1 MSLLNKCRKSPSR
14 VHFAPVII
22 ADDAPAAAALV
33 RRCSHFSLSLAFY
46 FLGRTHSILVKHNEV
61 QIVSHRR
68 AQSAF
73 FVAGENSKN
82 IGAARNG
89 KNVI

>member
-1 MSLLNKCRKSPSR
+1 MQRMSLHKCRKSPSR

-33 RRCSHFSLSLAFY
+33 RCSHFSLSLAFY
-46 FLGRTHSILVKHNEV
+46 FLGRTHSILVEHNEV

-68 AQSAF
+68 AQSAIF
-73 FVAGENSKN
+73 LSP
-82 IGAARNG
+82 ARTQILVLHEME
-89 KNVI
+89 NVI